1 MLIRLS
7 LLSSFHVSTPHI
19 VASCSDFIVLV
30 VQLVQLSTFFS
41 CVVDYA
47 YDFVVQLLL
56 SWTQHLPACEQKN
69 TYFAFLFGVI
79 VDGRVSDEFFCS
91 FFNNIFLSCLCMV
104 RHVSRLRGRVSSFI
118 SNLLVVSEVVAHWF
132 WLCAMLGHC
141 LWLV

>member
-19 VASCSDFIVLV
+19 VALCSDFIVLV

-56 SWTQHLPACEQKN
+56 S
-69 TYFAFLFGVI
+69 
-79 VDGRVSDEFFCS
+79 
-91 FFNNIFLSCLCMV
+91 
-104 RHVSRLRGRVSSFI
+104 
-118 SNLLVVSEVVAHWF
+118 
-132 WLCAMLGHC
+132 
-141 LWLV
+141 